1 MNKKRRFSI
10 GTLLLTI
17 LFILVIVLALQTSVN
32 DFAKGAA
39 DGWNSTGQLTDPD
52 KIAVAAKVIVWVV
65 FIAVIGTIV
74 YLRIVRPV
82 RKISKS
88 MERVKEGNLDE
99 QIKSLDGMEFGL
111 IEDSF
116 NSMVESLKKA
126 RELENDTN
134 EKNRKLYAEIAHDLK
149 TPMTMILGYARIIKE
164 GDLDERTREQ
174 YLDTIIEQTGN
185 ANALLEEML
194 EYAKL
199 GSTEYKL
206 VKEEC
211 DIAEIVRQVTAD
223 NYIRFEEKNMT
234 LDADIP
240 QEPVMYSFD
249 VAQMKRVITNLLGNA
264 IKHNPEGVN
273 VEVKLTDKRSSG
285 EGIEILVSDNG
296 PAIDNELKEGLF
308 EPFRTG
314 DDSRKTGN
322 GSGLGLSIS
331 RKIVTLHGGTLDYS
345 ETKIP
350 GYKSFVIVLK

>member
-1 MNKKRRFSI
+1 MNKKRIFSI

-17 LFILVIVLALQTSVN
+17 LLILVIILALQSTVN
-32 DFAKGAA
+32 DLAQGFA
-39 DGWNSTGQLTDPD
+39 DGWNSIGQPSDPD
-52 KIAVAAKVIVWVV
+52 KIAFVV
-65 FIAVIGTIV
+65 KTGMWGIFIIMISLLG
-74 YLRIVRPV
+74 YMRIVKPV
-82 RKISKS
+82 RKISRS
-88 MERVKEGNLDE
+88 MARVRAGNLEE
-99 QIKSLDGMEFGL
+99 QIKSLDGMEFGI

-116 NSMVESLKKA
+116 NSMVTSLRKA

-149 TPMTMILGYARIIKE
+149 TPMTMIMGYARVLKE
-164 GDLDERTREQ
+164 GNLDEQTRNQ

-206 VKEEC
+206 SCEEN
-211 DIAEIVRQVTAD
+211 DIAELLRQVTAD
-223 NYIRFEEKNMT
+223 NYIRFEEKQMT

-249 VAQMKRVITNLLGNA
+249 SAQMKRVITNLLNNA
-264 IKHNPEGVN
+264 VKHNPAGIDVTVRLE
-273 VEVKLTDKRSSG
+273 DKRPSG
-285 EGIEILVSDNG
+285 EGIVILISDNG
-296 PAIDNELKEGLF
+296 PAIPSELKDSLF
-308 EPFRTG
+308 DPFRTG

-345 ETKIP
+345 ESVVP
-350 GYKSFVIVLK
+350 GYKSFVMTLK

>member
-1 MNKKRRFSI
+1 MNKKHGFSI
-10 GTLLLTI
+10 GTLLLTL
-17 LFILVIVLALQTSVN
+17 LFFFVVALALQISVN
-32 DFAKGAA
+32 DFAKSAA
-39 DGWNSTGQLTDPD
+39 EGWNSVGEVGDPS
-52 KIAVAAKVIVWVV
+52 KIAFVFKTIVWLI
-65 FIAVIGTIV
+65 FIVVIGVII

-99 QIKSLDGMEFGL
+99 QIRNLDGMEFGL
-111 IEDSF
+111 IEDNF

-126 RELENDTN
+126 RELEKDAN

-164 GDLDERTREQ
+164 GNLDEKTREQ

-199 GSTEYKL
+199 GSAEYNL
-206 VKEEC
+206 TKEES
-211 DIAEIVRQVTAD
+211 DIAELLRQVTAD
-223 NYIRFEEKNMT
+223 NYIRFEKKNMS

-264 IKHNPEGVN
+264 VKHNHEGID
-273 VEVKLTDKRSSG
+273 VKVILTDKRSSG
-285 EGIEILVSDNG
+285 GHIEILVSDNG
-296 PAIDNELKEGLF
+296 PVISDELKEGLF

-345 ETKIP
+345 ETKVS
-350 GYKSFVIVLK
+350 GYKSFVIELK

>member
-17 LFILVIVLALQTSVN
+17 LFVLVIVLALQTSVN

-39 DGWNSTGQLTDPD
+39 AGWNSAGQYNDPD
-52 KIAVAAKVIVWVV
+52 KIAFVAKTIVWVIFV
-65 FIAVIGTIV
+65 VVIGVII

-116 NSMVESLKKA
+116 NSMVTSLKKA

-164 GDLDERTREQ
+164 GDLDEKTREQ

-199 GSTEYKL
+199 GSTEYNL
-206 VKEEC
+206 TKEEK
-211 DIAEIVRQVTAD
+211 DIAELVRQVTAD

-240 QEPVMYSFD
+240 TEPVMYSFD
-249 VAQMKRVITNLLGNA
+249 PAQMKRVITNLLGNA
-264 IKHNPEGVN
+264 VKHNPEGIN
-273 VEVKLTDKRSSG
+273 VEVRLTDKRSSG
-285 EGIEILVSDNG
+285 EGIEILVADNG
-296 PAIDNELKEGLF
+296 PKIDDELKEGLF

-331 RKIVTLHGGTLDYS
+331 RKIVVLHGGTLDYS
-345 ETKIP
+345 ETIVP
-350 GYKSFVIVLK
+350 GYKSFVIRLT

>member
-1 MNKKRRFSI
+1 MNKKRGFSI
-10 GTLLLTI
+10 KTLLLTL
-17 LFILVIVLALQTSVN
+17 LFFFVVALALQTSVN
-32 DFAKGAA
+32 DFARGAA
-39 DGWNSTGQLTDPD
+39 EGWNSVGEVGDPD
-52 KIAVAAKVIVWVV
+52 KITLVAKTILWGV
-65 FIAVIGTIV
+65 FIVVIGLII
-74 YLRIVRPV
+74 YMRIVRPV

-88 MERVKEGNLDE
+88 MEKVKEGNLDE

-111 IEDSF
+111 IEESF

-164 GDLDERTREQ
+164 GNLDEKTREQ

-185 ANALLEEML
+185 ANTLLEEML

-199 GSTEYKL
+199 GSTEYNL
-206 VKEEC
+206 TKEEN
-211 DIAEIVRQVTAD
+211 DIAELLRQVTAD
-223 NYIRFEEKNMT
+223 NYIRFEERNMT

-249 VAQMKRVITNLLGNA
+249 VAQMKRVITNLLGNSV
-264 IKHNPEGVN
+264 KHNPEGIN
-273 VEVKLTDKRSSG
+273 VKVSLTDKRSSG
-285 EGIEILVSDNG
+285 GHIEILVSDNG
-296 PAIDNELKEGLF
+296 SVISDELKEGLF

-331 RKIVTLHGGTLDYS
+331 RKIVMLHGGTLEYS
-345 ETKIP
+345 ETKVP
-350 GYKSFVIVLK
+350 GYKSFVIDL